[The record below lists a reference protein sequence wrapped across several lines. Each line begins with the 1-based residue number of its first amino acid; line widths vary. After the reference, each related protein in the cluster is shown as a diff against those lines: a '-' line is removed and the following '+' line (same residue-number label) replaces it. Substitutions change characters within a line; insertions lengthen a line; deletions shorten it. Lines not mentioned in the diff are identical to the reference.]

1 MGALESRSWI
11 AVKLEIFM
19 MRRFLLSCLVLLF
32 AFVPQM
38 RGEEPDTYEL
48 LPDSSNFVIASIVL
62 SSPGEEAFFALGHSG
77 LRLQC
82 PTKNLDFCF
91 SYSTVLNL
99 GPEFNL
105 RLLLGQMKGGFEA
118 LPYDEYM
125 DTFRQ
130 TGRGVK
136 EFPLN
141 LTLNE
146 KRELWRL
153 MDTKIQKG
161 PTQPFDFL
169 YNNCTSTLYHS
180 IETVMEREDFVYP
193 PLSPL
198 DMRVR
203 DAFHVLFADAPWI
216 EFFGITMLSA
226 IPPDD
231 PCPLEL
237 VLCPSLW
244 ARLLPEAT
252 IVGLDGSSRPALSG
266 EPYESATQTL
276 FVEPTKWTPVLV
288 FVLLLFVTVVV
299 TVVERVFRWKR
310 VGAVFD
316 GVLFTFYNFFAFYLL
331 YASCIGMYGYFW
343 NWFFLVF
350 NPLPLLL
357 WLYCRKK
364 GGEGRLW
371 LGCSVVLIVF
381 MSFYVVHMSQFEWA
395 HELMLST
402 LLMRCLNRYFAK
414 R

>member
-1 MGALESRSWI
+1 MQF
-11 AVKLEIFM
+11 EIVM
-19 MRRFLLSCLVLLF
+19 RRRFLLSSIALLF
-32 AFVPQM
+32 AFVPM
-38 RGEEPDTYEL
+38 MSAEEVDAIEIQ
-48 LPDSSNFVIASIVL
+48 PDSSNYVIASIVL

-82 PTKNLDFCF
+82 PSKGLDFCF
-91 SYSTVLNL
+91 SYSTIVPP

-105 RLLLGQMKGGFEA
+105 LLLFGQMKGGFEA

-130 TGRGVK
+130 TGRGVI
-136 EFPLN
+136 EYPLN

-153 MDTKIQKG
+153 MDNKMMLG
-161 PTQPFDFL
+161 PTLPFDFL

-180 IETVMEREDFVYP
+180 LESVMEREDFVYP
-193 PLSPL
+193 RLSPL

-252 IVGLDGSSRPALSG
+252 IVGIEGSSRPAL
-266 EPYESATQTL
+266 
-276 FVEPTKWTPVLV
+276 
-288 FVLLLFVTVVV
+288 
-299 TVVERVFRWKR
+299 
-310 VGAVFD
+310 
-316 GVLFTFYNFFAFYLL
+316 
-331 YASCIGMYGYFW
+331 
-343 NWFFLVF
+343 
-350 NPLPLLL
+350 
-357 WLYCRKK
+357 
-364 GGEGRLW
+364 
-371 LGCSVVLIVF
+371 
-381 MSFYVVHMSQFEWA
+381 
-395 HELMLST
+395 
-402 LLMRCLNRYFAK
+402 
-414 R
+414 

>member
-1 MGALESRSWI
+1 MQF
-11 AVKLEIFM
+11 EIVM
-19 MRRFLLSCLVLLF
+19 RRRFLLSSIALLF
-32 AFVPQM
+32 AFVPM
-38 RGEEPDTYEL
+38 MSAEEVDAIEIQ
-48 LPDSSNFVIASIVL
+48 PDSSNYVIASIVL

-82 PTKNLDFCF
+82 PSKGLDFCF
-91 SYSTVLNL
+91 SYSTIVPP

-105 RLLLGQMKGGFEA
+105 LLLFGQMKGGFEA

-130 TGRGVK
+130 TGRGVI
-136 EFPLN
+136 EYPLN

-153 MDTKIQKG
+153 MDNKMMLG
-161 PTQPFDFL
+161 PTLPFDFL

-180 IETVMEREDFVYP
+180 LESVMEREDFVYP
-193 PLSPL
+193 RLSPL

-252 IVGLDGSSRPALSG
+252 IVGIEGSSRPALSG
-266 EPYESATQTL
+266 EPFESAPQTL
-276 FVEPTKWTPVLV
+276 FIEPSIWTPVFV
-288 FVLLLFVTVVV
+288 FALLLLVAVVV
-299 TVVERVFRWKR
+299 TLVEHVFRWKR

-316 GVLFTFYNFFAFYLL
+316 GVLFTFYNLFAFYML
-331 YASCIGMYGYFW
+331 YASCVGMFGYFW
-343 NWFFLVF
+343 NWFFFVF

-364 GGEGRLW
+364 GGEARLW
-371 LGCSVVLIVF
+371 LGCSVVLIAF
-381 MSFYVVHMSQFEWA
+381 MLFYIVHMSQFEWP
-395 HELMLST
+395 HELLLAT
-402 LLMRCLNRYFAK
+402 LLLRCLNRYFAK

>member
-1 MGALESRSWI
+1 MR
-11 AVKLEIFM
+11 
-19 MRRFLLSCLVLLF
+19 RRFLLSSIALLF
-32 AFVPQM
+32 AFVPM
-38 RGEEPDTYEL
+38 MSAEEVDAIEIQ
-48 LPDSSNFVIASIVL
+48 PDSSNYVIASIVL

-82 PTKNLDFCF
+82 PSKGLDFCF
-91 SYSTVLNL
+91 SYSTIVPP

-105 RLLLGQMKGGFEA
+105 LLLFGQMKGGFEA

-130 TGRGVK
+130 TGRGVI
-136 EFPLN
+136 EYPLN

-153 MDTKIQKG
+153 MDNKMMLG
-161 PTQPFDFL
+161 PTLPFDFL

-180 IETVMEREDFVYP
+180 LESVMEREDFVYP
-193 PLSPL
+193 RLSPL

-252 IVGLDGSSRPALSG
+252 IVGIEGSSRPALSG
-266 EPYESATQTL
+266 EPFESAPQTL
-276 FVEPTKWTPVLV
+276 FIEPSIWTPVFV
-288 FVLLLFVTVVV
+288 FALLLLVAVVV
-299 TVVERVFRWKR
+299 TLVEHVFRWKR

-316 GVLFTFYNFFAFYLL
+316 GVLFTFYNLFAFYML
-331 YASCIGMYGYFW
+331 YASCVGMFGYFW
-343 NWFFLVF
+343 NWFFFVF

-364 GGEGRLW
+364 GGEARLW
-371 LGCSVVLIVF
+371 LGCSVVLIAF
-381 MSFYVVHMSQFEWA
+381 MLFYIVHMSQFEWP
-395 HELMLST
+395 HELLLAT
-402 LLMRCLNRYFAK
+402 LLLRCLNRYFAK

>member
-1 MGALESRSWI
+1 MQF
-11 AVKLEIFM
+11 EIVM
-19 MRRFLLSCLVLLF
+19 RRRFLLSSIALLF
-32 AFVPQM
+32 AFVPM
-38 RGEEPDTYEL
+38 MSAEEVDAIEIQ
-48 LPDSSNFVIASIVL
+48 PDSSNYVIASIVL

-82 PTKNLDFCF
+82 PSKGLDFCF
-91 SYSTVLNL
+91 SYSTIVPP

-105 RLLLGQMKGGFEA
+105 LLLAGQMKGGFEA

-130 TGRGVK
+130 TGRGVI
-136 EFPLN
+136 EYPLN

-153 MDTKIQKG
+153 MDNKMMLG
-161 PTQPFDFL
+161 PTLPFDFL

-180 IETVMEREDFVYP
+180 LESVMEREDFVYP
-193 PLSPL
+193 RLSPL

-244 ARLLPEAT
+244 ARLLSEAT

-266 EPYESATQTL
+266 EPFESAPQTL
-276 FVEPTKWTPVLV
+276 FIEPSIWTPVFV
-288 FVLLLFVTVVV
+288 FALLLLVAVVV
-299 TVVERVFRWKR
+299 TLVEHVFRWKR

-316 GVLFTFYNFFAFYLL
+316 GVLFTFYNLFAFYML
-331 YASCIGMYGYFW
+331 YASCVGMFGYFW
-343 NWFFLVF
+343 NWFFFVF

-371 LGCSVVLIVF
+371 LGCSVVLVAF
-381 MSFYVVHMSQFEWA
+381 MLFYIVHMSQFEWP
-395 HELMLST
+395 HELLLAT
-402 LLMRCLNRYFAK
+402 LLLRCLNRYFAK

>member
-1 MGALESRSWI
+1 MQF
-11 AVKLEIFM
+11 EIVM
-19 MRRFLLSCLVLLF
+19 RRRFLLSSIALLF
-32 AFVPQM
+32 AFVPIM
-38 RGEEPDTYEL
+38 SAEEVDAIEIQ
-48 LPDSSNFVIASIVL
+48 PDSSNYVIASIVL

-82 PTKNLDFCF
+82 PSKGLDFCF
-91 SYSTVLNL
+91 SYSTIVPP

-105 RLLLGQMKGGFEA
+105 LLLFGQMKGGFEA

-130 TGRGVK
+130 TGRGVI
-136 EFPLN
+136 EYPLN

-153 MDTKIQKG
+153 MDNKMMLG
-161 PTQPFDFL
+161 PTLPFDFL

-180 IETVMEREDFVYP
+180 LESVMEREDFVYP
-193 PLSPL
+193 RLYPL

-252 IVGLDGSSRPALSG
+252 IVGIEGSSRPALSG
-266 EPYESATQTL
+266 EPFESAPQTL
-276 FVEPTKWTPVLV
+276 FIEPSIWTPVFV
-288 FVLLLFVTVVV
+288 FALLLLVAVVV
-299 TVVERVFRWKR
+299 TVVEHVFRWKR

-316 GVLFTFYNFFAFYLL
+316 GVLFTFYNLFAFYML
-331 YASCIGMYGYFW
+331 YASCVGMFGYFW
-343 NWFFLVF
+343 NWFFFVF

-371 LGCSVVLIVF
+371 LGCSVVLVAF
-381 MSFYVVHMSQFEWA
+381 MLFYVVHMSQFEWA

-402 LLMRCLNRYFAK
+402 LLLRCLNRYFAK

>member
-1 MGALESRSWI
+1 MR
-11 AVKLEIFM
+11 
-19 MRRFLLSCLVLLF
+19 RRFLLSSIALLF
-32 AFVPQM
+32 AFVPM
-38 RGEEPDTYEL
+38 MSAEEVDAIEIQ
-48 LPDSSNFVIASIVL
+48 PDSSNYVIASIVL

-82 PTKNLDFCF
+82 PSKGLDFCF
-91 SYSTVLNL
+91 SYSTIVPP

-105 RLLLGQMKGGFEA
+105 LLLAGQMKGGFEA

-130 TGRGVK
+130 TGRGVI
-136 EFPLN
+136 EYPLN

-153 MDTKIQKG
+153 MDNKMMLG
-161 PTQPFDFL
+161 PTLPFDFL

-180 IETVMEREDFVYP
+180 LESVMEREDFVYP
-193 PLSPL
+193 RLSPL

-244 ARLLPEAT
+244 ARLLSEAT

-266 EPYESATQTL
+266 EPFESAPQTL
-276 FVEPTKWTPVLV
+276 FIEPSIWTPVFV
-288 FVLLLFVTVVV
+288 FALLLLVAVVV
-299 TVVERVFRWKR
+299 TLVEHVFRWKR

-316 GVLFTFYNFFAFYLL
+316 GVLFTFYNLFAFYML
-331 YASCIGMYGYFW
+331 YASCVGMFGYFW
-343 NWFFLVF
+343 NWFFFVF

-371 LGCSVVLIVF
+371 LGCSVVLVAF
-381 MSFYVVHMSQFEWA
+381 MLFYIVHMSQFEWP
-395 HELMLST
+395 HELLLAT
-402 LLMRCLNRYFAK
+402 LLLRCLNRYFAK